1 MENTNL
7 FGNNPDVVY
16 NIATK
21 LAARIISSE
30 NRIKILN
37 FRRSQL
43 LRKYPDGKIS
53 HECVVSKN
61 IYYDVSYKSALD
73 NPIFEQDGSVIEF
86 DINDSTHVY
95 SLEELILDS
104 LLIYEDLIKFRELT
118 DEMINYII
126 KIYNLDLPRDS
137 DGMPLVGEMVLRDRV
152 NNLLNKR
159 IAIAMGTTRCAN
171 VIL

>member
-7 FGNNPDVVY
+7 FGNNPDVDVD
-16 NIATK
+16 IATGF
-21 LAARIISSE
+21 ADRIISSE

-37 FRRSQL
+37 FRRKQL
-43 LRKYPDGKIS
+43 LSKYPNGKVP
-53 HECVVSKN
+53 HECIANKN
-61 IYYDVSYKSALD
+61 MYYKVGYKSALA
-73 NPIFEQDGSVIEF
+73 NPIFEQDDSVIEF

-159 IAIAMGTTRCAN
+159 IAIAMGTTRYAN
-171 VIL
+171 EIL